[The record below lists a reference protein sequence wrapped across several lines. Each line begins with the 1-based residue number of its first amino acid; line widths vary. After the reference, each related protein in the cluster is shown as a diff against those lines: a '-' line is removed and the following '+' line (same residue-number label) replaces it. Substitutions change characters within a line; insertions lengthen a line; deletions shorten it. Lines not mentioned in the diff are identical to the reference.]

1 MAGKW
6 NYGNKFCIPSDSFP
20 AMILMYGFLYQLV
33 ALKSRDAYVGL
44 LAEIGSLVFYG
55 LTVYLLDMWN
65 VYVFYFVSDEDDF

>member
-1 MAGKW
+1 
-6 NYGNKFCIPSDSFP
+6 
-20 AMILMYGFLYQLV
+20 MILMYGFLYQLV